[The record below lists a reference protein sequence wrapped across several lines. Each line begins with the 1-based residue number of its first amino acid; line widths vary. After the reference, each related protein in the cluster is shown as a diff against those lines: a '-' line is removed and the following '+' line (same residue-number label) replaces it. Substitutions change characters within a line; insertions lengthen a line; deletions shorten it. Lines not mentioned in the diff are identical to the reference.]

1 MLDRQL
7 VAPDRLVEV
16 GVVDK
21 LEEVNMMVLE
31 VNMMVLDVGMSSW
44 EVEEHMELFRHMKS
58 MKVEVEEERIYL
70 YEKFAIVREYTFQND
85 Q

>member
-1 MLDRQL
+1 
-7 VAPDRLVEV
+7 
-16 GVVDK
+16 
-21 LEEVNMMVLE
+21 
-31 VNMMVLDVGMSSW
+31 MMVLDVGMSSW